1 MRIGKKDG
9 KSFPI
14 IVTVASGKKEK
25 NFQKGENDMGK
36 INYTLVASFGREV
49 LTAKKNDFADI
60 HKLVEAVLDFGGTII
75 EIVAEG

>member
-1 MRIGKKDG
+1 MRIEKKSG

-14 IVTVASGKKEK
+14 IVTGKRSKKEK
-25 NFQKGENDMGK
+25 NYGKGENDMEK
-36 INYTLVASFGREV
+36 VNYTLVASFGREV

-75 EIVAEG
+75 EIVAER